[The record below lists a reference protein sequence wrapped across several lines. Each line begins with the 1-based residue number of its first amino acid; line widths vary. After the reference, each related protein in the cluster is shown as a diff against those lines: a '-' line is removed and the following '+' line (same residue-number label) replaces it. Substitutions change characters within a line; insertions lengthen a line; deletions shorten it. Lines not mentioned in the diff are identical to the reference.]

1 MIKLITLPGANLDCP
16 DINMPI
22 LKGFLAYYG
31 IETIHYDL
39 NILSIYKKLSYEN
52 LLNYFAEDDEKVRK
66 QKIQQILDS
75 ISILNG
81 TVKEEYEGYLRAGDI
96 LKGIMYNIS
105 KSYEFVW
112 LPKRIVLNKKLC
124 SDNIIKESIENK
136 MFVFFEEVFE
146 ECLRSLSKEDK
157 FVVISAINESQFL
170 FAIHLSRL
178 IKEKINTRIMIVGN
192 YLPYIEDSL
201 PKISIKWIDY
211 YILGYPED
219 AILDLINSENNKDLH
234 STGGSV
240 IIKTKQWEDKKNL
253 KEFHESNHLKT
264 VPDFS
269 DLDLSQYLSKE
280 LVLPLLISNGCFY
293 GKCKFCSFH
302 YGDGRHF
309 LRNLESIK
317 NCLDVYVNKY
327 NVKSI
332 LFIDKCIPASVVM
345 KFCKYIVEKQYNIKW
360 LLETRIDQ
368 AYAKDKNIALL
379 RNAGCKF
386 ISFGIESASQEILDK
401 MDKRINFELAK
412 ECMNKIS
419 KTEICVAATIMIL
432 YLEESEETLHKTFDF
447 LLDNTIVDLFGILK
461 FALMKYS
468 PLYFQHM
475 NELIEP
481 ESDLGQK
488 YGWYSVK
495 GISLESEKMKNLIA
509 EFYSQ
514 PIIRE
519 HLNTISKTLYRSHY
533 LLWSKEKYSIQWK
546 KV

>member
-1 MIKLITLPGANLDCP
+1 M
-16 DINMPI
+16 
-22 LKGFLAYYG
+22 
-31 IETIHYDL
+31 
-39 NILSIYKKLSYEN
+39 
-52 LLNYFAEDDEKVRK
+52 
-66 QKIQQILDS
+66 
-75 ISILNG
+75 
-81 TVKEEYEGYLRAGDI
+81 
-96 LKGIMYNIS
+96 
-105 KSYEFVW
+105 
-112 LPKRIVLNKKLC
+112 
-124 SDNIIKESIENK
+124 
-136 MFVFFEEVFE
+136 
-146 ECLRSLSKEDK
+146 
-157 FVVISAINESQFL
+157 
-170 FAIHLSRL
+170 
-178 IKEKINTRIMIVGN
+178 
-192 YLPYIEDSL
+192 
-201 PKISIKWIDY
+201 
-211 YILGYPED
+211 
-219 AILDLINSENNKDLH
+219 
-234 STGGSV
+234 
-240 IIKTKQWEDKKNL
+240 
-253 KEFHESNHLKT
+253 
-264 VPDFS
+264 
-269 DLDLSQYLSKE
+269 
-280 LVLPLLISNGCFY
+280 
-293 GKCKFCSFH
+293 
-302 YGDGRHF
+302 
-309 LRNLESIK
+309 
-317 NCLDVYVNKY
+317 
-327 NVKSI
+327 
-332 LFIDKCIPASVVM
+332 
-345 KFCKYIVEKQYNIKW
+345 
-360 LLETRIDQ
+360 LETRIDQ

-447 LLDNTIVDLFGILK
+447 LLDNTILDLFGILK